1 MSEII
6 SKAFSSNMASEII
19 SKASLYRLV
28 DTWLSQGRRAAGP
41 IRSSAGH
48 VFYHSL
54 AAAGELVLEG
64 YIRPQNSIKEFFF
77 PRHEKLYG
85 YRFAGKQIELIEA
98 ELPSVEQIIIGARPC
113 DAASLPILDRIF
125 NWDYKDEF
133 YNKRRELTTVVA
145 LACKEYDR
153 NCFCATVGLGPDS
166 TQGADAM
173 LYDLGDGEYEVRTLT
188 EKGKKQFAGQT
199 RTSEKVGMAAAPPEN
214 RIDLEKVKEFLA
226 GGFESPAWK
235 TMTLRCL
242 GCGACAF
249 NCPTCHCFDIA
260 DEGNSAGGARV
271 RNWDACQFGLYSLHA
286 SGHNPRD
293 VQSKRQRQR
302 IYHKFE
308 SYPEKFGATLC
319 TGCGN
324 CTRLCPVAL
333 GVRPV
338 LEIIG
343 KKP

>member
-1 MSEII
+1 M
-6 SKAFSSNMASEII
+6 SEII
-19 SKASLYRLV
+19 SKASLLKLV

-41 IRSSAGH
+41 IRSSASH
-48 VFYHSL
+48 VIYRSL
-54 AAAGELVLEG
+54 TAAGELLLEG
-64 YIRPQNSIKEFFF
+64 FIRPQNSIKEFFF

-85 YRFAGKQIELIEA
+85 YRLDGKQIELVDA
-98 ELPSVEQIIIGARPC
+98 ESSDVEQLIVGARPC
-113 DAASLPILDRIF
+113 DAAALPVLDRVF

-133 YNKRRELTTVVA
+133 YNRRRELTTVVA
-145 LACKEYDR
+145 LACKEHDAH
-153 NCFCATVGLGPDS
+153 CFCTTIGLSPES
-166 TQGADAM
+166 TQGADAI
-173 LYDLGDGEYEVRTLT
+173 LYDLGGSEYEVRVLT
-188 EKGKKQFAGQT
+188 EMGKKLFAGQT
-199 RTSEKVGMAAAPPEN
+199 TTSEKVGKAAAPPEN
-214 RIDLEKVKEFLA
+214 LVDLAKAKEFLA
-226 GGFESPAWK
+226 GGFESPQWK
-235 TMTLRCL
+235 SMTLRCL

-260 DEGNSAGGARV
+260 DEGNSSGGVRV

-302 IYHKFE
+302 IYHKFKT
-308 SYPEKFGATLC
+308 YPEKFGSTLC

-324 CTRLCPVAL
+324 CTRQCPVSL

-343 KKP
+343 NNE